1 MKVLVTGANG
11 FVGKNLIS
19 NLSLNKNIEVFKYDI
34 DSPPEDLDKYTKE
47 CDFVYHLAG
56 VNRPQNTSEYME
68 GNFGFTS
75 ILLNKLIEN
84 NNKCPIM
91 ISSSIQAELD
101 NDYGKSKKAGENLI
115 FKYGEENGV
124 KVYVYRFPNLFGK
137 WCRPNYNSVIA
148 TFCNNVANNLEI
160 VVNDENKE
168 LNLAYIDDVCEELIR
183 CLYDNPHKDSSFC
196 CVPIVYVKSLGYIA
210 NLIKS
215 FKENDRGIMV
225 PSTGDDFTKKLYA
238 TYISYVPLKE
248 MVVDLEEHRDDRGV
262 FCELVRTKEAGQVSV
277 STTNPN
283 IVRGGHYHHTKM
295 ERFIVIKGKAKIKFE
310 HVITHETYEFEVS
323 GDKLQYVTIPV
334 GYQHSINNISDG
346 ELVLILWAN
355 ELFDPNK
362 SDTYVMEDNQDE
374 YKRKLQKDQMERKW

>member
-1 MKVLVTGANG
+1 MRVLVTGANG

-19 NLSLNKNIEVFKYDI
+19 HLSLNKDIEVFKYDI
-34 DSPPEDLDKYTKE
+34 DSSLDDLDKYTKE

-68 GNFGFTS
+68 GNFGFTNV
-75 ILLNKLIEN
+75 LLNKLIEN

-91 ISSSIQAELD
+91 ISSSIQAELE
-101 NDYGKSKKAGENLI
+101 NDYGKSKKAGEDLI
-115 FKYGEENGV
+115 FKYGKDNNV

-148 TFCNNVANNLEI
+148 TFCNNIANNLEI

-168 LNLAYIDDVCEELIR
+168 LNLAYIDDVCEELVS
-183 CLYDNPHKDSSFC
+183 CLNDNPHREEKFC
-196 CVPIVYVKSLGYIA
+196 YVPTTYTKSLGYIA

-215 FKENDRGIMV
+215 FKKNDHGIMV
-225 PSTGDDFTKKLYA
+225 PSTGDEFTKKLYA
-238 TYISYVPLKE
+238 TYISYVPLKN
-248 MVVDLEEHRDDRGV
+248 MVVDLEEHRDNRGI
-262 FCELVRTKEAGQVSV
+262 FCELVRTKEAGQVSI
-277 STTNPN
+277 STTNPE

-334 GYQHSINNISDG
+334 GYQHSINNVGKD

-362 SDTYVMEDNQDE
+362 TDTYVMEDNQNE
-374 YKRKLQKDQMERKW
+374 CKKRLHKC

>member
-1 MKVLVTGANG
+1 MKVLITGSNG

-19 NLSLNKNIEVFKYDI
+19 NLSLNDDIEIYKYDK
-34 DSPPEDLDKYTKE
+34 DNTLEELERYTTD

-56 VNRPQNTSEYME
+56 VNRPQNKEEFME

-75 ILLNKLIEN
+75 VLLDLLKKN

-101 NDYGKSKKAGENLI
+101 NDYGKSKKAGEDLI
-115 FKYGEENGV
+115 LQYGRTNNI
-124 KVYVYRFPNLFGK
+124 KVFVYRFPNLFGK

-148 TFCNNVANNLEI
+148 TWCNNVAHNEQI
-160 VVNDENKE
+160 RVDDPSKE
-168 LNLAYIDDVCEELIR
+168 LNLAYIDDVCNELIK
-183 CLYDNPHKDSSFC
+183 CLDNKETKNGDYC
-196 CVPIVYVKSLGYIA
+196 IVPITYKKTLGEIS

-215 FKENDRGIMV
+215 FKYNDRGIMV
-225 PSTGDDFTKKLYA
+225 PSTGDTFIKDLYA

-248 MVVDLEEHRDDRGV
+248 LVVDLEEHRDNRGV

-283 IVRGGHYHHTKM
+283 IVRGGHYHNTKM
-295 ERFIVIKGKAKIKFE
+295 ERFIVIKGKAKIEFE
-310 HVITHETYEFEVS
+310 HVIDHNKYEFIVS

-334 GYQHSINNISDG
+334 GYQHSINNIGED

-355 ELFDPNK
+355 ELFDSNIP
-362 SDTYVMEDNQDE
+362 DTYVMGDE
-374 YKRKLQKDQMERKW
+374 KNGK

>member
-1 MKVLVTGANG
+1 MKVLITGANG

-19 NLSLNKNIEVFKYDI
+19 HLSLNKDIEVLKYDI
-34 DSPPEDLDKYTKE
+34 DSTEEELDKYTME

-75 ILLNKLIEN
+75 VLLNKLIEN

-101 NDYGKSKKAGENLI
+101 NDYGKSKKAGEDLI
-115 FKYGEENGV
+115 FKYAKDNNV

-148 TFCNNVANNLEI
+148 TFCNNIANNLEI

-183 CLYDNPHKDSSFC
+183 CLSDQAHREGNFYYI
-196 CVPIVYVKSLGYIA
+196 PITYVKSLGYIA

-225 PSTGDDFTKKLYA
+225 PSTGDEFTKKLYA

-248 MVVDLEEHRDDRGV
+248 MVVDLEEHRDNRGL

-277 STTNPN
+277 STTNPE
-283 IVRGGHYHHTKM
+283 IIRGGHYHHTKM

-334 GYQHSINNISDG
+334 GYQHSINNIG
-346 ELVLILWAN
+346 NEELILILWAN
-355 ELFDPNK
+355 ELFDSNRT
-362 SDTYVMEDNQDE
+362 DTYVMEETQDE
-374 YKRKLQKDQMERKW
+374 YKKRLHKY

>member
-11 FVGKNLIS
+11 FVGKNLVS
-19 NLSLNKNIEVFKYDI
+19 HLSLNQNIEVLKYDM
-34 DSPPEDLDKYTKE
+34 DSTEEDLDKYTRE

-56 VNRPQNTSEYME
+56 INRPQNTSEYME
-68 GNFGFTS
+68 GNFGFTN

-91 ISSSIQAELD
+91 ISSSIQAELN
-101 NDYGKSKKAGENLI
+101 NDYGKSKKAGEDLI
-115 FKYGEENGV
+115 FKYGKANNV

-137 WCRPNYNSVIA
+137 WCRHNYNSVIA
-148 TFCNNVANNLEI
+148 TFCNNIANNLEI

-168 LNLAYIDDVCEELIR
+168 LNLAYIDDVCEELVR
-183 CLYDNPHKDSSFC
+183 CLDDNAHKKDNYC
-196 CVPIVYVKSLGYIA
+196 YVPVTYTKSLGYIA
-210 NLIKS
+210 DLIKS
-215 FKENDRGIMV
+215 FKDNDRGIMV
-225 PSTGDDFTKKLYA
+225 PSTGDEFTKKLYA

-248 MVVDLEEHRDDRGV
+248 MVVDLEEHRDNRGV

-277 STTNPN
+277 STTNPE

-310 HVITHETYEFEVS
+310 HVITHETYEFVVS

-334 GYQHSINNISDG
+334 GYQHSINNIGEG

-355 ELFDPNK
+355 ELFDPNR
-362 SDTYVMEDNQDE
+362 SDTYVMEDKEDASK
-374 YKRKLQKDQMERKW
+374 KRLHRC